1 MTWADAKAAGE
12 ARAEFLLARLRESPH
27 GMPAAIRLVDYETE
41 EDYDFLRPGDPWP
54 HGYQKMVLR
63 AAKRRL
69 RKAGLKVELRTLR
82 IADYFDWLARERRS
96 DNQESRAMF
105 IGLQS

>member
-1 MTWADAKAAGE
+1 
-12 ARAEFLLARLRESPH
+12 
-27 GMPAAIRLVDYETE
+27 
-41 EDYDFLRPGDPWP
+41 
-54 HGYQKMVLR
+54 MVLR
-63 AAKRRL
+63 AVKRRL